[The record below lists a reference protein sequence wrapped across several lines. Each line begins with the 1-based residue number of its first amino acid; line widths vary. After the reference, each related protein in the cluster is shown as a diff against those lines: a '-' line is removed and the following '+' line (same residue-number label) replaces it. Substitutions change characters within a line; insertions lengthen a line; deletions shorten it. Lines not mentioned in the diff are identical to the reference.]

1 LGGMQTRR
9 RYESTVQTEERR
21 KKVLYNAWILRFLQD
36 EMKQVRK
43 PIIGHRF
50 TWLHVTLAH
59 RGRSIATGVSVMARG
74 MGRPSRRPGTRVY
87 CTSWCTGVPGQR
99 PGTGELLFGASSA
112 RYGRTPEGIWK
123 WAGPIRP
130 QNLLFFCIFG
140 ICLNS

>member
-1 LGGMQTRR
+1 
-9 RYESTVQTEERR
+9 VQTEERR
-21 KKVLYNAWILRFLQD
+21 KKALYNAWILRFLQD

-43 PIIGHRF
+43 PIIGRRF

-99 PGTGELLFGASSA
+99 PGTVYTRVVDRDRFPYVL
-112 RYGRTPEGIWK
+112 
-123 WAGPIRP
+123 IRP
-130 QNLLFFCIFG
+130 FKSDQTRKYLEVCNLDVKNCAE
-140 ICLNS
+140 